1 MKCQYCGKKIGLLAV
16 RYTWVDKANKK
27 AVHDACLEN
36 YQKEKPEHPEP
47 PIEQPPTPPEEAA
60 PAEKILKSKLLGAIL
75 LLITTGFIIA
85 YFYQRFILHTPIT
98 LENGIL
104 QSILYGFSLLIG
116 IELLTVKKKGN
127 YNKALQITGVILIII
142 YLLWLAM
149 IAFTIQ
155 LW

>member
-1 MKCQYCGKKIGLLAV
+1 
-16 RYTWVDKANKK
+16 
-27 AVHDACLEN
+27 
-36 YQKEKPEHPEP
+36 
-47 PIEQPPTPPEEAA
+47 
-60 PAEKILKSKLLGAIL
+60 
-75 LLITTGFIIA
+75 LLITTGFIIV

-127 YNKALQITGVILIII
+127 YNTALQITGVILIII
-142 YLLWLAM
+142 YLIWLAM
-149 IAFTIQ
+149 MAFTIQ